1 MSDRRPGVWIAPQWN
16 DVWFPDAFEGPM
28 AALMDAI
35 ATGREPSNSGAENL
49 RTMALVE
56 ACYRS
61 VREHRP
67 VDIRE

>member
-1 MSDRRPGVWIAPQWN
+1 
-16 DVWFPDAFEGPM
+16 M

-61 VREHRP
+61 VHEHRP
-67 VDIRE
+67 VEIRA